1 MRKPWTVACIS
12 RGRCQGYHYSLH
24 FTDEIIELPGG
35 GGRGKKVVANSLKVT
50 QLVMTELDLSPGW
63 TRERV
68 SLTSI
73 S

>member
-1 MRKPWTVACIS
+1 MRKQWTVACIS
-12 RGRCQGYHYSLH
+12 RGRCQGYHCSLH
-24 FTDEIIELPGG
+24 FTDEVIELAGG
-35 GGRGKKVVANSLKVT
+35 GGRGEKVVSNSLKVT

-63 TRERV
+63 IQKHV